1 MKKTIYILII
11 ILLVISSCKK
21 DVLDKVPLNLITD
34 ATVWSDP
41 ALVNAYLTECYAE
54 SYVFANVSY
63 DNSWNNLWLGDAG
76 PAAMNISEISDEGKS
91 CWFGFSYKYG
101 QLKIGGGLF
110 EWWEPSYKVIRM
122 LNEFIKRV
130 PASPLD
136 AAVKKQRTAEAKW
149 LRAFNYFEMVKRYGG
164 VPLILEA
171 QSASMPKDSLYPK
184 RNKEQEVYDFVIAE
198 TGSISNDLPETG
210 VDVSSPTKYTALALK
225 CRAALYAGSIA
236 QYGTVQLNGV
246 VGIDGSKANSYYQQ
260 AYDAAQLIISSG
272 KYSLF
277 NKYPGDKVKNFRNL
291 FIEKNNSEGIFG
303 KKHDNTNGM
312 GNGGNGWAYDFFNC
326 PYPNGWGGGNECGP
340 YLEMA
345 EDFDYTDGSSGKL
358 DRTAIQQGLW
368 TTDQLWANKDP
379 RFFATIYTQNT
390 SWKGTLLDWHKG
402 IIKPDGSM
410 QTDGSY
416 NGILA
421 NGTQNVNG
429 TGFGVLKYVDEA
441 HGNLIGL
448 NGDWATSS
456 VDWLVFRYG
465 EILLNYAEAALAL
478 GKSGDALGAVNQI
491 RERAGIA
498 DLPSLSQD
506 QYRHERR
513 VELAF
518 EGHRYWD
525 LRRWRTAQ
533 TLLSQ
538 NTSGLRYILDFTTGK
553 YKLMVI
559 ENIDGTV
566 TPPAFYPQNYY
577 LPITITRT
585 GNNPNLVENPGY
597 Q

>member
-198 TGSISNDLPETG
+198 TFGL
-210 VDVSSPTKYTALALK
+210 
-225 CRAALYAGSIA
+225 RAGS
-236 QYGTVQLNGV
+236 
-246 VGIDGSKANSYYQQ
+246 
-260 AYDAAQLIISSG
+260 
-272 KYSLF
+272 
-277 NKYPGDKVKNFRNL
+277 
-291 FIEKNNSEGIFG
+291 
-303 KKHDNTNGM
+303 
-312 GNGGNGWAYDFFNC
+312 
-326 PYPNGWGGGNECGP
+326 
-340 YLEMA
+340 
-345 EDFDYTDGSSGKL
+345 
-358 DRTAIQQGLW
+358 QGLP
-368 TTDQLWANKDP
+368 TT
-379 RFFATIYTQNT
+379 
-390 SWKGTLLDWHKG
+390 
-402 IIKPDGSM
+402 
-410 QTDGSY
+410 
-416 NGILA
+416 
-421 NGTQNVNG
+421 
-429 TGFGVLKYVDEA
+429 
-441 HGNLIGL
+441 
-448 NGDWATSS
+448 
-456 VDWLVFRYG
+456 
-465 EILLNYAEAALAL
+465 
-478 GKSGDALGAVNQI
+478 
-491 RERAGIA
+491 
-498 DLPSLSQD
+498 
-506 QYRHERR
+506 
-513 VELAF
+513 
-518 EGHRYWD
+518 
-525 LRRWRTAQ
+525 
-533 TLLSQ
+533 
-538 NTSGLRYILDFTTGK
+538 
-553 YKLMVI
+553 
-559 ENIDGTV
+559 
-566 TPPAFYPQNYY
+566 
-577 LPITITRT
+577 
-585 GNNPNLVENPGY
+585 
-597 Q
+597 